1 MDEPE
6 PAAEQPRRWL
16 TPGVGGVGLASF
28 FSDAGHEVATAVLP
42 SFLTSVLH
50 ASPGALGIIEGTS
63 DALLGVSKIAGG
75 TLADDPRRRAT
86 LATGGYVTTAVATS
100 AIGLAATVWQ
110 VGVLR
115 ATAWV
120 ARGVRTP
127 ARDALLASL
136 VPPHAYG
143 RAFGLERAGDNL
155 GAVVG
160 PLMAALLV
168 SLVGVRHAFYWAL
181 LPGLLA
187 AGAITVAAR
196 EARRLHMDTS
206 ARRRARLNVGA
217 LREAGVARALLP
229 VAMFEMGNIATTLLI
244 LRATELLH
252 HGDRSLT
259 AAASLAILLYAGHNA
274 VATITSAAGG
284 YWIDRSGPRAVFA
297 AGAAVYVGAYGLF
310 AISWHTWP
318 PLLAAFA
325 LAGAGIGLIET
336 AESTLVARLL
346 PDHLRGSGF
355 GVLGAVQSAGDFA
368 ASVVVGLLWTLVS
381 PAVGFG
387 YAAAW
392 MVAALGVG
400 WAASRARPTTTGHDG
415 ENQR

>member
-155 GAVVG
+155 GTVVG

-181 LPGLLA
+181 LPG
-187 AGAITVAAR
+187 
-196 EARRLHMDTS
+196 
-206 ARRRARLNVGA
+206 
-217 LREAGVARALLP
+217 
-229 VAMFEMGNIATTLLI
+229 
-244 LRATELLH
+244 
-252 HGDRSLT
+252 
-259 AAASLAILLYAGHNA
+259 Y
-274 VATITSAAGG
+274 
-284 YWIDRSGPRAVFA
+284 
-297 AGAAVYVGAYGLF
+297 
-310 AISWHTWP
+310 
-318 PLLAAFA
+318 
-325 LAGAGIGLIET
+325 
-336 AESTLVARLL
+336 
-346 PDHLRGSGF
+346 
-355 GVLGAVQSAGDFA
+355 
-368 ASVVVGLLWTLVS
+368 
-381 PAVGFG
+381 
-387 YAAAW
+387 
-392 MVAALGVG
+392 
-400 WAASRARPTTTGHDG
+400 
-415 ENQR
+415 